1 MITKQH
7 YFNCLIEYLEPNLK
21 VVLAP
26 DYSGCSIISILEI
39 IKKRKIKL
47 NLIGAPTLG
56 FQADILIGAG
66 FVNSIECAAINI
78 GEYGPGPRFKDA
90 FFRKEIKVIDSTCPA
105 IHSGLQASEKGIP
118 FMPIRGIIGSELI
131 KKNKNWIIQENPFTN
146 KEDPIVLVKAIKP
159 DIAIFHAP
167 LADKY
172 GNVWIGKRR
181 ELMTMAHASQ
191 KTFVTFERMHDGN
204 LLDDNELS
212 SGTIPSIYVSNSTNV
227 PLGSWPVGLY
237 GVHNS
242 DNLELKKY
250 LSYSKTEDGF
260 MKYIENVKHKSLTN

>member
-1 MITKQH
+1 MTSKKH
-7 YFNCLIEYLEPNLK
+7 YFGCLVGSLEPNLK
-21 VVLAP
+21 LVLAP

-39 IKKRKIKL
+39 IKERKIKL

-90 FFRKEIKVIDSTCPA
+90 YFSQEIKIIDSTCPA
-105 IHSGLQASEKGIP
+105 IHNGLQASEKGIP
-118 FMPIRGIIGSELI
+118 FMPIRGIIGSDLI
-131 KKNKNWIIQENPFTN
+131 KDNKNWIIQKNPFSK
-146 KEDPIVLVKAIKP
+146 KEDPIVLVRAIKP

-191 KTFVTFERMHDGN
+191 KTFVTFERIYNGN
-204 LLDDNELS
+204 LLNDNQLS
-212 SGTIPSIYVSNSTNV
+212 SGTIPSIYVSYSTYL
-227 PLGSWPVGLY
+227 PYGSWPVGLY
-237 GVHNS
+237 GVHDS
-242 DNLELKKY
+242 DNSELKRY
-250 LSYSKTEDGF
+250 LRFSKTKDGF
-260 MKYIENVKHKSLTN
+260 RKYIKNLKHETWTN